1 MRTVRPVGEADR
13 AAALEVCARD
23 PLSNCYVAARMDEVD
38 LRCADALFPQGQQDE
53 FLCFPRDFCDFPFG
67 DIHMCTSVTLMV
79 VCASLYMQLL

>member
-1 MRTVRPVGEADR
+1 M
-13 AAALEVCARD
+13 AAFCVQQFRQRRLCAAGMMAQRV
-23 PLSNCYVAARMDEVD
+23 NQVD
-38 LRCADALFPQGQQDE
+38 FRRADALFPQGQQDE